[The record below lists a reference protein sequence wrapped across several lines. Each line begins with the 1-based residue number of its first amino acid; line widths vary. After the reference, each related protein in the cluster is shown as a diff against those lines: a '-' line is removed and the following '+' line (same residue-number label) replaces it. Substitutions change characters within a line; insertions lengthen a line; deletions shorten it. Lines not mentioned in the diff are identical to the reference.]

1 MSVQA
6 IYDRLLAA
14 VALEGDDAAIRFT
27 TVLQPTGGP
36 GTRVM
41 PPTYPGGYVTAER
54 QLEGGPRHTVKL
66 DEYQSQANRVEEA
79 LLDARDA
86 GRIRLPLFE
95 MHVDAAPW
103 SIRLTSLDFP
113 HRYADAYLRDST
125 R

>member
-1 MSVQA
+1 M
-6 IYDRLLAA
+6 
-14 VALEGDDAAIRFT
+14 
-27 TVLQPTGGP
+27 
-36 GTRVM
+36 
-41 PPTYPGGYVTAER
+41 
-54 QLEGGPRHTVKL
+54 VKL

-125 R
+125 INGVRFDKTEIGQAFRIAERATRPSCCSTTPSR